1 VSRVAAAALAAVLV
15 LLTGCA
21 RTIEAERRANVDRTW
36 RETVDLGDRS
46 VSALLALHPDLTLVE
61 VDGDFSGESWIDCS
75 GSIVGNAVSP
85 TEIIWSTLRDVEV
98 QPVRETASLADS
110 LADWWVGEGW
120 QETQT
125 LDQDGG
131 HLTDLVH
138 GDYSIGIISDA
149 VIPEHRPPIV
159 RIIVDSPCVPAP
171 EQMIDWTPPADAPTS
186 TPGP

>member
-1 VSRVAAAALAAVLV
+1 
-15 LLTGCA
+15 
-21 RTIEAERRANVDRTW
+21 
-36 RETVDLGDRS
+36 
-46 VSALLALHPDLTLVE
+46 
-61 VDGDFSGESWIDCS
+61 
-75 GSIVGNAVSP
+75 
-85 TEIIWSTLRDVEV
+85 
-98 QPVRETASLADS
+98 
-110 LADWWVGEGW
+110 VGEGW